1 VAAGRDGNLRTRR
14 EYDGAV
20 VWDALFHI
28 PREHH
33 ESILRTVLRSMRKGS
48 TLILTVGGSEHPPFT
63 VTLFGRTFFYDSH
76 APVVVLEI
84 LRSLGT
90 IVEHAECINLPT
102 SGRDK
107 GRSGSVACVA

>member
-1 VAAGRDGNLRTRR
+1 METFAPDE

-63 VTLFGRTFFYDSH
+63 DTMFGQTFFYDSH

-90 IVEHAECINLPT
+90 IVEHAETINLPT

-107 GRSGSVACVA
+107 GRYGIVACVA